1 MDISHKDRDNRRQEQ
16 ETAGKAPGVHA
27 HPPPTCGTCGRAC
40 LPDVPCYGCEADRHL
55 HLLAQAIRERDE
67 GRAQAEA
74 LAEILNRM
82 KDLALGYTL
91 GSEEREMRDEAIA
104 LLARLPAQAL
114 AERRAL
120 EAVAKELRR
129 IRNATR
135 HLHGHPAVND
145 EPRACCSLCDT
156 LAALDL
162 ARKDD
167 RT

>member
-1 MDISHKDRDNRRQEQ
+1 MGISHKDRDNRRQEQ

-74 LAEILNRM
+74 LG
-82 KDLALGYTL
+82 DTL
-91 GSEEREMRDEAIA
+91 CSEEREMRDEAIA
-104 LLARLPAQAL
+104 LLARLHAQAL